1 MIDKAWRRAGI
12 TAATSV
18 FMLAGGVACAQE
30 FSINQ
35 VLAPTYERGRNVSV
49 LQRERPEYTA
59 PGILAG
65 GFTLRPRLEVGPGFD
80 SNVYVTDSAEKSAAF
95 LRLNPT
101 IDVASNWSRHQLRL
115 STGARIKEMAKYS
128 DESQRAWFVRSSGRL
143 DIYGASY
150 AGGAA
155 SVERLYQD
163 RLTGDFP
170 TTSARPIGYVQTQ
183 GSLQGVHAFDRVRV
197 TAGVGVRKLGFS
209 NTRTITGGTLDNSG
223 RDNTATQVQARIDY
237 AISPAIAVYISP
249 STTKTDYDN
258 DTGVF
263 APTRDS
269 KETKVM
275 VGADFDLTA
284 LMRGEISVGYSNRD
298 YRAAAFPVI
307 KGPAVN
313 ATVEYFPT
321 QLTTLTFQA
330 SRSVND
336 SIQSGAAGYFDTN
349 GGVRIDHELRRNVIL
364 NGTMKF
370 AELDFKGIDRKDNLF
385 SLSSGVNY
393 LMSPKLSW
401 NGSIT
406 YQKRESSGS
415 DARNNFKD
423 LIAVVGIVF
432 QR

>member
-1 MIDKAWRRAGI
+1 
-12 TAATSV
+12 
-18 FMLAGGVACAQE
+18 
-30 FSINQ
+30 
-35 VLAPTYERGRNVSV
+35 
-49 LQRERPEYTA
+49 
-59 PGILAG
+59 
-65 GFTLRPRLEVGPGFD
+65 
-80 SNVYVTDSAEKSAAF
+80 
-95 LRLNPT
+95 
-101 IDVASNWSRHQLRL
+101 
-115 STGARIKEMAKYS
+115 
-128 DESQRAWFVRSSGRL
+128 
-143 DIYGASY
+143 
-150 AGGAA
+150 
-155 SVERLYQD
+155 
-163 RLTGDFP
+163 
-170 TTSARPIGYVQTQ
+170 
-183 GSLQGVHAFDRVRV
+183 
-197 TAGVGVRKLGFS
+197 
-209 NTRTITGGTLDNSG
+209 
-223 RDNTATQVQARIDY
+223 
-237 AISPAIAVYISP
+237 
-249 STTKTDYDN
+249 
-258 DTGVF
+258 
-263 APTRDS
+263 
-269 KETKVM
+269 
-275 VGADFDLTA
+275 
-284 LMRGEISVGYSNRD
+284 NRD

-423 LIAVVGIVF
+423 LIAVVGIVL